1 MVKKAVPD
9 MFIPCAL
16 SQSDEHVHFFIL
28 TVPLKADS
36 EFHLAQNPMKFSSD
50 AGGNKKNI

>member
-9 MFIPCAL
+9 MFIPCVL